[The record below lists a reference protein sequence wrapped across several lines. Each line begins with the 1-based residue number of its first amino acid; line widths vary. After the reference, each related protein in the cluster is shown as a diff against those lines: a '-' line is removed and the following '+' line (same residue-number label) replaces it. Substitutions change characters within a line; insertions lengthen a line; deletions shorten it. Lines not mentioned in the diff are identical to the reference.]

1 MTVRLQDIADY
12 LHVSRATVSLALRES
27 PQIGEETRARVHEAA
42 TKLGYIGRV
51 RKVRP
56 TELRHVTF
64 CTPYESS
71 NNFYADI
78 LRAAEAECRERGIT
92 LHFVQLAEGFA
103 VRDLNQFGDQHGILL
118 VGRIAEET
126 VRQVKQLGR
135 PTLLI
140 DNNLPNLG
148 LDRVLTENIG
158 AMQQAVAH
166 LVAIG
171 HRRIGFICGPEGHPS
186 FEERLLGY
194 RRAVVKAGLT
204 PIEIS
209 PSCSDEID
217 GERAFARML
226 AAGERPD
233 VTALLVFNDEA
244 AVAVI
249 HRLQDHGYRVPEDVS
264 VVGFDDVNIA
274 QIVRP
279 NLTTCAVSRE
289 LLGRWGVRCLHSRA
303 LNPTAITQALSFDT
317 TLVVRSSTAPPA
329 EGSTHMLRPA
339 SVVAHTTTRL
349 A

>member
-1 MTVRLQDIADY
+1 MAVRLQDIADY
-12 LHVSRATVSLALRES
+12 LHLSRATISLALRDS
-27 PQIGEETRARVHEAA
+27 PQIGEETRARVREAA
-42 TKLGYIGRV
+42 TKLGYVGRV
-51 RKVRP
+51 RGASP
-56 TELRHVTF
+56 TELRHITF

-71 NNFYADI
+71 NNFHADI
-78 LRAAEAECRERGIT
+78 LRAAEAECRELGIA
-92 LHFVQLAEGFA
+92 LHFVQLTEDFA
-103 VRDLNQFGDQHGILL
+103 ARDLNQFGAHHGILL
-118 VGRIAEET
+118 VGRITEEK

-135 PTLLI
+135 PTLLV

-166 LVAIG
+166 LVEIG

-204 PIEIS
+204 PIEIG
-209 PSCSDEID
+209 PGRSDETD
-217 GERAFARML
+217 GERALARML
-226 AAGERPD
+226 AAGECPD

-244 AVAVI
+244 AAAVI
-249 HRLQDHGYRVPEDVS
+249 HRLQDHGYQVPEDMS

-289 LLGRWGVRCLHSRA
+289 LLGRWGVRCLCSRA

-317 TLVVRSSTAPPA
+317 TLVVRNSTAPPP
-329 EGSTHMLRPA
+329 ERSTRPLRSA
-339 SVVAHTTTRL
+339 SAVAHTTTRL
-349 A
+349 V